1 MNWSNKIRKMTAP
14 NCGYLKL
21 AHCRSCARTHS
32 LKYFCL
38 STRSTLYQDFPIKRC
53 LLRWLVNTMVIRS
66 KVARLY
72 KVLEGQGHI
81 ALRSPDMYI
90 DWPRSRKPVTETA
103 LSQNGAMDQLQG
115 KRLLKKW
122 LPGCQLSHI

>member
-14 NCGYLKL
+14 NCGYFQLV
-21 AHCRSCARTHS
+21 HCRSCARTHS

-38 STRSTLYQDFPIKRC
+38 ASGSTLYQLSRSKSC
-53 LLRWLVNTMVIRS
+53 LLRWLVNTKVIRS

-81 ALRSPDMYI
+81 ALRSPDVFI

-103 LSQNGAMDQLQG
+103 LSQNGVME
-115 KRLLKKW
+115 RLLKKW